1 MTSFLLDVIL
11 SGRQAGKD
19 LARVGRRAV
28 DGFIQ
33 VFPVGGQVVPVGIV
47 ALDQLDL
54 FAANPALISF
64 SRWIA
69 SPG

>member
-1 MTSFLLDVIL
+1 
-11 SGRQAGKD
+11 
-19 LARVGRRAV
+19 
-28 DGFIQ
+28 
-33 VFPVGGQVVPVGIV
+33 VPVGIV